1 MDAATANRPA
11 NPLPLFLTGMQAGM
25 IAACWML
32 LWMGFSSMWIGRSFW
47 SAENI
52 MATAISGGR
61 AIRPSFAAT
70 TPAGI
75 ALYLIVYSL
84 LGSIFAILVK
94 DRLTGLGRLLF
105 GVLFGLVWY
114 YLWFRVLALRAMPLV
129 WLLHTEKPTEFGH
142 VIFGVLVALPNYGGP
157 SPRHDPSPAPPG
169 ALAEAAPPLAE
180 TPGEVA
186 SAPVATAAEEGAH
199 DPRTP

>member
-1 MDAATANRPA
+1 MDAATVNRPA
-11 NPLPLFLTGMQAGM
+11 NPPLFLTGMQAGM

-32 LWMGFSSMWIGRSFW
+32 LWMGISSMWIGRSFW

-52 MATAISGGR
+52 MATALSGER

-75 ALYLIVYSL
+75 ALYLIIYSL
-84 LGSIFAILVK
+84 LGSVFAVLVK

-129 WLLHTEKPTEFGH
+129 WLLHTEKPTEFAH
-142 VIFGVLVALPNYGGP
+142 VIFGVLVALPNYRREGP
-157 SPRHDPSPAPPG
+157 SPIVEAPAD
-169 ALAEAAPPLAE
+169 AAS
-180 TPGEVA
+180 T
-186 SAPVATAAEEGAH
+186 PVAAVAEEGAH
-199 DPRTP
+199 DPQTP